1 MGTSPS
7 PEIGLLQ
14 PKLTLYFYIWILA
27 IKELKI
33 ILYIAIY
40 VQYVFKHLVT
50 SRDSKGISQQN
61 CYSEFTSTILGPPE
75 LTNTAFGHPPLLLAN
90 LLHILQ
96 CQGELT
102 SIA

>member
-40 VQYVFKHLVT
+40 CTICIQAPGYIWLCHVKFSCHVVIMSLTY
-50 SRDSKGISQQN
+50 KGN
-61 CYSEFTSTILGPPE
+61 RESTI
-75 LTNTAFGHPPLLLAN
+75 
-90 LLHILQ
+90 
-96 CQGELT
+96 
-102 SIA
+102 